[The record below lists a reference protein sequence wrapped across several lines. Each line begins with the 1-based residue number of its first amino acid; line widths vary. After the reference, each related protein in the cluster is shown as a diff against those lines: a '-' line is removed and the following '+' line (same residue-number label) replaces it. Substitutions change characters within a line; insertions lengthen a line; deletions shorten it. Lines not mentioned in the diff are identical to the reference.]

1 MNTAESTA
9 TVELACG
16 KKSED
21 AHWENLLTYCKQGNI
36 QAMFDEY
43 AHLITNSL
51 DADNNLVDNLHY
63 TIASSMDVRTTIY
76 TIDTF
81 NAFKAKDEAKKV
93 LFWNYYHNENAP
105 EKAAWGQG
113 LHRYITDEQAASILK
128 DIVSVKKGKKDEA
141 LAQEFLERFCEINS
155 IDISDFPI
163 MEGALQRK

>member
-43 AHLITNSL
+43 AHLITNGL

-81 NAFKAKDEAKKV
+81 NAFKARANGTKEKPTAIRSHFAVALLKEMEKKRTQT
-93 LFWNYYHNENAP
+93 
-105 EKAAWGQG
+105 EKRA
-113 LHRYITDEQAASILK
+113 LEILSILHL
-128 DIVSVKKGKKDEA
+128 DH
-141 LAQEFLERFCEINS
+141 LF
-155 IDISDFPI
+155 
-163 MEGALQRK
+163 